1 MCTDSRHSDVFA
13 WSVINVVSVK
23 SINVIDLVKQVGFV
37 FFLILPPKRWVQLI
51 VQSKFVYH
59 GQDSR

>member
-1 MCTDSRHSDVFA
+1 M
-13 WSVINVVSVK
+13 VSVK